1 MDIKFKKIGDIE
13 IEKQK
18 FHSPKYPISICDVNI
33 ERIIVSKKVSFDEK
47 NILLGTKM
55 IIKKLVSCM

>member
-13 IEKQK
+13 IEKKK

-33 ERIIVSKKVSFDEK
+33 EK
-47 NILLGTKM
+47 NNSI
-55 IIKKLVSCM
+55 